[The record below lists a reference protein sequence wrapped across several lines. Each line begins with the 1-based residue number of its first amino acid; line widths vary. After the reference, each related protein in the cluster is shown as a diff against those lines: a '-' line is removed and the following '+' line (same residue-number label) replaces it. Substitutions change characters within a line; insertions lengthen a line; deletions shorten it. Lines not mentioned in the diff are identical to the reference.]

1 MLLLFV
7 VRNLTQDLA
16 KENDLPAYRSMIEG
30 IYTRLYFD
38 TERVRYNF
46 KVLSLFLFADEC
58 YREENKASSR

>member
-7 VRNLTQDLA
+7 VRNLTHNLS

-58 YREENKASSR
+58 HRKEIKEPSR